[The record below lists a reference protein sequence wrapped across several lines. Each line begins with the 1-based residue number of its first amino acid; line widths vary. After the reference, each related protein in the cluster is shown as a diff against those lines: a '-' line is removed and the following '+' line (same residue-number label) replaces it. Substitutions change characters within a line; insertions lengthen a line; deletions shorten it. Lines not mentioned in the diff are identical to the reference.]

1 MRWSFSLEKMAR
13 LFSAAALV
21 VGMGF
26 VPATMAQAGRPC
38 YCPPPCYQD
47 YSHQAPTDALPPDE
61 DGSATDT
68 DTPTNQPEQPQQDIN
83 FDTSAQASSA
93 LDVAAGNAGN
103 MIGRLDANG
112 RLNLFDSMSAIPRN
126 RVWYSFMSAAGYS
139 ANLTAGIIP
148 VNQVTHTNMIVQRF
162 GGEVK
167 LWDSAS
173 LSVQAQTLNPTSTT
187 GPVGSLTGGFSNPQF
202 MGKQIIYADC
212 DLVIS
217 GIFGVTPNVGFNDT
231 DIRDAT
237 TRLFPGLLFY
247 QQWNDRLYLY
257 GGAQLGLPTV
267 ADNITTFDW
276 GLGAGY
282 WVYDSCCCRSW
293 LQKISIQ
300 YEVFGKHVLG
310 DKVVGNYFQAPVG
323 LGTTYTEGRAVLD
336 MTAGGSV
343 YLGYGVQVSAGYSF
357 PITTTD
363 VRNGEFVS
371 TIGYN
376 F

>member
-1 MRWSFSLEKMAR
+1 MRWSFSLEKCAR

-21 VGMGF
+21 VAMGF
-26 VPATMAQAGRPC
+26 VPATLAQAGRPC

-47 YSHQAPTDALPPDE
+47 YSHQAPTDALPPSE
-61 DGSATDT
+61 DGEASPSDA
-68 DTPTNQPEQPQQDIN
+68 PANQPQQPDID
-83 FDTSAQASSA
+83 FSQSAQAADA

-139 ANLTAGIIP
+139 ANLTPGLGVGPPLVA
-148 VNQVTHTNMIVQRF
+148 HTNMIVQRF

-187 GPVGSLTGGFSNPQF
+187 GLGLTGGFYNPQF
-202 MGKQIIYADC
+202 MAKQIVYADC

-217 GIFGVTPNVGFNDT
+217 GIFGVTPNVGFDAT

-237 TRLFPGLLFY
+237 TRLFPGMLFY

-257 GGAQLGLPTV
+257 GGAQLGIPTV

-276 GLGAGY
+276 GVGAGY

-293 LQKISIQ
+293 LQRISIQ
-300 YEVFGKHVLG
+300 YEIFGKHVLG
-310 DKVVGNYFQAPVG
+310 DKVINNYFQNPLLLA
-323 LGTTYTEGRAVLD
+323 TYTEGRATVD

-357 PITTTD
+357 PVTTTD
-363 VRNGEFVS
+363 VRNGEFV
-371 TIGYN
+371 TTVGYN